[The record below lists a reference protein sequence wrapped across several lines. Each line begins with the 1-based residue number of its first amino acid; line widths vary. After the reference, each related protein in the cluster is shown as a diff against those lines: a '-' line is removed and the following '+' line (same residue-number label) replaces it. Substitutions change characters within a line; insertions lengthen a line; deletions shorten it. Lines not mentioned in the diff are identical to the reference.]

1 MDSALSRIMK
11 EQLRPLAAVTLTLLL
26 VTSVAYPLAV
36 TGIGQALFSRQAN
49 GSIITVSGKEVG
61 SSLIGQT
68 FSAARYFHSRP
79 SAAGSGYDAANS
91 SGSNLGPTSDKLIN
105 GVADDP
111 ATADVDE
118 SFAGLTQRIQQY
130 RTENGLSQDVRIPAD
145 AVTASASGLDPHIS
159 PANARLQ
166 VARVA
171 RARGVSETDIGKLV
185 DEYTEDPALAIIGQ
199 PRVNVLKLNVALD
212 NRYPTP
218 K

>member
-1 MDSALSRIMK
+1 MDNGLNRIVK
-11 EQLRPLAAVTLTLLL
+11 EELRPLALVTLILLL
-26 VTSVAYPLAV
+26 MTSVAYPLAV
-36 TGIGQALFSRQAN
+36 TGVGQALFHRQAN
-49 GSIITVSGKEVG
+49 GSIITVDGQDVG

-68 FSAARYFHSRP
+68 FTAPEYFHPRP
-79 SAAGSGYDAANS
+79 SAAGSGYDAASS

-111 ATADVDE
+111 ATSDVDE
-118 SFAGLTQRIQQY
+118 SFAGLTQRVRQY
-130 RTENGLSQDVRIPAD
+130 REENGLGDAVRIPAD

-171 RARGVSETDIGKLV
+171 RARGASETNVRALV
-185 DEYTEDPALAIIGQ
+185 DEYTEDPAFAVIGQ
-199 PRVNVLKLNVALD
+199 PRVNVLKLNVELD
-212 NRYPTP
+212 NRYPVA